1 MGWGGASLVNVKWAD
16 EVLNS
21 RGAVQPIKPE
31 LKAKAETLEPP
42 KMGITDGDGGGGGS
56 GAAGGAGRTLGG
68 GGNSS
73 GRDEGTGE
81 KKVPKW
87 FKGFSE

>member
-16 EVLNS
+16 EALNS

-42 KMGITDGDGGGGGS
+42 KMGITDGDGGG
-56 GAAGGAGRTLGG
+56 AAGAGRTLGSV

-73 GRDEGTGE
+73 GRDESTGQ